1 MISLHILLQYFR
13 LGNERCSEQ
22 FLPLYVVLDL
32 LICVL
37 AGSLTLELVGM
48 CFSIVGTLLNEV
60 AEIFLNDKFVFRI
73 KPKKKE
79 KVS

>member
-37 AGSLTLELVGM
+37 AGSLTLEFVGK
-48 CFSIVGTLLNEV
+48 CFSVVGTEV

-73 KPKKKE
+73 KPKKTKTL
-79 KVS
+79 